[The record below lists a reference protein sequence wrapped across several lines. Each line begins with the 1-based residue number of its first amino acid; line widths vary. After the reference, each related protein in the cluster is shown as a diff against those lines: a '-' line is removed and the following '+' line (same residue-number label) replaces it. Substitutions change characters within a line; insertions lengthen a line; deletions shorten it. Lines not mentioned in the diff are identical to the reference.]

1 MQSQLN
7 EPKTMSNPNDFYLFL
22 HMFMHC
28 HVKIMII
35 SGSCDNL
42 LIGCDFGEFK
52 LKI

>member
-1 MQSQLN
+1 
-7 EPKTMSNPNDFYLFL
+7 
-22 HMFMHC
+22 MFMHC

-35 SGSCDNL
+35 NGSCDKQ